1 MINAIVA
8 VFIVIG
14 ILFSILRLLKG
25 PSTADRVVGIDTAN
39 IIVTGLI
46 VFIAHIYDNNLY
58 LDIALAYGV
67 LSFLETVI
75 ISKYLEG
82 RV

>member
-1 MINAIVA
+1 VINAIVA